1 MNINKAENLTGLAA
15 ANIRYYEA
23 QGLVSPVRRQNGY
36 REYSDADIETLL
48 RIKLLR
54 GLGLPID
61 GIRRLQSGEQT
72 LSDALSEQL
81 RNISEQ
87 TEGLAAADR
96 LCRRLQADDA
106 DYETLDAA
114 KYLAPEE
121 PVSDSFVRTDTA
133 GTGAHPWHRF
143 FARCVDRYIYALIA
157 VLLFFTLPHRPA
169 VGAWGFGIRYIAFA
183 LMFVFEPI
191 FLYLFGTTPGK
202 LIMGIRVTES
212 SGKKPGYAAALRRTA
227 QMFLE
232 GMGLG
237 VPVVMEVME
246 LISLRRCRR
255 DGLSWDEGFCYVH
268 FDPRDARVI
277 GAAAAVAVLIFS
289 TGAAKTGSI
298 LPPNRGELTV
308 AEFAENF
315 NFVCG
320 WAGIEDYSLDENGEW
335 IVPEPDPDQ
344 ISIPPED
351 ERSVPCEI
359 SYATDAAGN
368 IRAIAFDLEREDG
381 LLYGEGEPLVGLYPA
396 AYYAVVLSRESFRC
410 LSLDLTHLHSTVPTV
425 WADWDKELPGVSLTW
440 RVTNNGGSFPDDI
453 TGFHAGIAINAP

>member
-1 MNINKAENLTGLAA
+1 MNINRAESLTGLAA

-81 RNISEQ
+81 RYISEQ
-87 TEGLAAADR
+87 TESLAAADR
-96 LCRRLQADDA
+96 LCRRLREDGA

-121 PVSDSFVRTDTA
+121 PVSDSYIRTDTD
-133 GTGAHPWHRF
+133 GTGAHPWHRL
-143 FARCVDRYIYALIA
+143 FARAVDIGLYSLIA
-157 VLLFFTLPHRPA
+157 VLLFFTLPHRPP
-169 VGAWGFGIRYIAFA
+169 VGAWSFGIRYVAFA
-183 LMFVFEPI
+183 LMFVFEPLLI
-191 FLYLFGTTPGK
+191 CLFGTTPGK
-202 LIMGIRVTES
+202 LIMGIRITES
-212 SGKKPGYAAALRRTA
+212 SGKKPGYISALVRTA
-227 QMFLE
+227 LMFFE

-237 VPVVMEVME
+237 VPVVMEVMC

-255 DGLSWDEGFCYVH
+255 DALSWDGGFCYVH

-277 GAAAAVAVLIFS
+277 AAAAAVAVLIFAQN
-289 TGAAKTGSI
+289 AAKTGSI

-320 WAGIEDYSLDENGEW
+320 WAGIEDWSLDENGEW
-335 IVPEPDPDQ
+335 VAAEPDPDL
-344 ISIPPED
+344 ISFPPEED
-351 ERSVPCEI
+351 TVPCEI
-359 SYATDAAGN
+359 SFETDAAGN

-381 LLYGEGEPLVGLYPA
+381 LLYGEGEPIVGLYPA
-396 AYYAVVLSRESFRC
+396 AYYAVILSRESFRC
-410 LSLDLTHLHSTVPTV
+410 LSLDLMHLRSTTPTV
-425 WADWDKELPGVSLTW
+425 WADWDAELLGVSLSW
-440 RVTNNGGSFPDDI
+440 RVTDNGGFFPSDI
-453 TGFHAGIAINAP
+453 TGFHAGIVINAP